1 MEMKMRKQFS
11 AHRNGLSPCRS
22 DGFKFT
28 LVELLVVI
36 AIIAVLAALLL
47 PALGKAREVAKRIGC
62 TSNLKQIN
70 TLAALYYSDSRD
82 FTPPYRVKDLFFY
95 STGPDTPYNWYELLN
110 DYLTNDGYH
119 ASNSN
124 GDRKT
129 LSVFYQLRYYY
140 DRGQSRMITQKSVRI
155 WGCDGVRDFGYA
167 VNYRSSGG
175 VSSQRYTMQYEGMPI
190 ARFKHPALLYAFA
203 DPILIG
209 NGFGRFDHSSEMAR
223 FRHPGISA
231 NFSFADGHIEC
242 RPYSRFGA
250 DYNNNKEKW
259 LADPSQ

>member
-1 MEMKMRKQFS
+1 MRKQFS

-47 PALGKAREVAKRIGC
+47 PALGKARAVAKRISC
-62 TSNLKQIN
+62 TSNLKQIS

>member
-1 MEMKMRKQFS
+1 MRRQNS
-11 AHRNGLSPCRS
+11 VHRNAVSPCRS
-22 DGFKFT
+22 GGCGFAFT
-28 LVELLVVI
+28 LIELLVVI
-36 AIIAVLAALLL
+36 AIIAILAALLL

-70 TLAALYYSDSRD
+70 TLAALYYSDSKD

-129 LSVFYQLRYYY
+129 LSVFYQMRYYY
-140 DRGQSRMITQKSVRI
+140 DRGQSHLITQKSVRI
-155 WGCDGVRDFGYA
+155 WGCDGIRDFGYA
-167 VNYRSSGG
+167 INVQNTSKRFTKQNEGIPL
-175 VSSQRYTMQYEGMPI
+175 SQ
-190 ARFKHPALLYAFA
+190 FKQPASLYAFA
-203 DPILIG
+203 DPILVG
-209 NGFGRFDHSSEMAR
+209 NGYGGFNQNSEKAR

-231 NFSFADGHIEC
+231 NFSFADGHIES